1 MLHSAVIA
9 LLHLLKNRF
18 LGQSVGRKT
27 VSLFLDTTQEPAK
40 GMCAPL
46 TKISYRLRSDLL
58 TWSCAGT
65 ALQIRA
71 GPAIPTVQ
79 VNTMVI
85 VQRAQILCHPARHCR
100 QLFSSPSLFCLLC
113 PLEGHSSK
121 TLESLWCNPSKME
134 SKSISS
140 TIIYPRFYG
149 TYNWRWNLVSAY
161 RSDSN
166 LPLWI

>member
-1 MLHSAVIA
+1 MLNSPVIA

-27 VSLFLDTTQEPAK
+27 VSLLLDTTQEPAK
-40 GMCAPL
+40 GMCAPP

-65 ALQIRA
+65 ALQIQA

-79 VNTMVI
+79 LNTMVI

-100 QLFSSPSLFCLLC
+100 QLFSITVLLALPSRRTQLKNS
-113 PLEGHSSK
+113 GI
-121 TLESLWCNPSKME
+121 TLMQSIKNGIKIHFEHNYLPTFLWNIQLKME
-134 SKSISS
+134 FSFCIQ
-140 TIIYPRFYG
+140 IRF
-149 TYNWRWNLVSAY
+149 
-161 RSDSN
+161 
-166 LPLWI
+166 